1 MNMDEKLIL
10 SPKDIQEL
18 TGFGRTQVYELWR
31 RPDFPGKRLGRRLFV
46 SKKAFERWL
55 ETKDEEEFDV
65 YES

>member
-1 MNMDEKLIL
+1 MDEKLIL

-18 TGFGRTQVYELWR
+18 TGFGRVQVYGLWR

-55 ETKDEEEFDV
+55 ETKDEEEFNV
-65 YES
+65 YED

>member
-1 MNMDEKLIL
+1 MDEKLIL

-18 TGFGRTQVYELWR
+18 TGFGRVQVYGLWR

-55 ETKDEEEFDV
+55 ETKDEEEFNV

>member
-18 TGFGRTQVYELWR
+18 TGFGRVQVYGLWR

-46 SKKAFERWL
+46 SKKAFEKWL
-55 ETKDEEEFDV
+55 ETKDEEDD
-65 YES
+65 YEVV

>member
-1 MNMDEKLIL
+1 MDEKLIL

-18 TGFGRTQVYELWR
+18 TGFGRVQVYGLWR